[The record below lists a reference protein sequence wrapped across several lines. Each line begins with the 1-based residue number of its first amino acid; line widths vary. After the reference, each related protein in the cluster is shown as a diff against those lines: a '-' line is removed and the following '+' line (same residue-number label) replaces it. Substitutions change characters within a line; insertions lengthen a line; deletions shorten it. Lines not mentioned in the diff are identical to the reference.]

1 VDVEREWLDLVAA
14 VLATPL
20 TALPEERLATTLMRT
35 LDAPACA
42 FHGRPEGGTLFQ
54 RVYPEGLFS
63 AAQQAEW
70 LRLGAEEPGSHPL
83 LRYYLRTGDRA
94 PRQVADVPSLFTG
107 PAVRARW
114 VELSRCHGFEH
125 QLAIPLS
132 ATDGPRWFVL
142 GRDRP
147 FTADRME
154 LARRLQPIVVGLD
167 RQVAALRPV
176 LSRAPGRGPRPED
189 RGAPARACRVRDT
202 RALAVAADTNLTPR
216 ELAVLTLV
224 AEGLTAG
231 AAARRLVVAE
241 RTVHKHL
248 ERSYAK
254 LGVSDRVSAVL
265 RAQRLGILPEPVP
278 AVAP

>member
-1 VDVEREWLDLVAA
+1 MDVEREWLDLVAA

-20 TALPEERLATTLMRT
+20 TALPEEPLATTLMRT

-42 FHGRPEGGTLFQ
+42 FHWRAGGGAPVQ
-54 RVYPEGLFS
+54 RVYPPGLFS

-70 LRLGAEEPGSHPL
+70 QRLGAEQPGSHPL
-83 LRYYLRTGDRA
+83 LHYYLRTGDRA
-94 PRQVADVPSLFTG
+94 PRQVADVPSQFTG

-114 VELSRCHGFEH
+114 VELSRCHGYEH
-125 QLAIPLS
+125 QLAIPLP

-147 FTADRME
+147 FPADRVL
-154 LARRLQPIVVGLD
+154 LACRVQRIVVGLD
-167 RQVAALRPV
+167 RQVAALRTV
-176 LSRAPGRGPRPED
+176 LARAPDRAGAPRPED

-202 RALAVAADTNLTPR
+202 RPPAVAADTDLTPR

-224 AEGLTAG
+224 AEGLTA
-231 AAARRLVVAE
+231 AATARRLVVAE

-248 ERSYAK
+248 ERGYAK

-265 RAQRLGILPEPVP
+265 RAQRLGILPAP
-278 AVAP
+278 AAAP

>member
-1 VDVEREWLDLVAA
+1 VDVEGEWLDLVAT

-20 TALPEERLATTLMRT
+20 TALPEERLATTLLRT
-35 LDAPACA
+35 FDAPACA
-42 FHGRPEGGTLFQ
+42 FHWRAGGGAVVQ
-54 RVYPEGLFS
+54 RVYPPDLFS

-70 LRLGAEEPGSHPL
+70 RRLCAEEWALHPL
-83 LRYYLRTGDRA
+83 LHHYLRTGDRA
-94 PRQVADVPSLFTG
+94 PRQVADVPSALAG
-107 PAVRARW
+107 PALRGGW
-114 VELSRCHGFEH
+114 VELGHCHGIEH
-125 QLAIPLS
+125 QLAIPLT

-147 FTADRME
+147 FTADRML
-154 LARRLQPIVVGLD
+154 LARRVQRIVVGLD

-176 LSRAPGRGPRPED
+176 LGRPPRTLAPRPEG
-189 RGAPARACRVRDT
+189 RAARACRVRD
-202 RALAVAADTNLTPR
+202 AHPLEVAADAHLTPR

-231 AAARRLVVAE
+231 AAARRLAVAE

-265 RAQRLGILPEPVP
+265 CAQRLGVLPAP
-278 AVAP
+278 ASTAAF